1 MKYILFLFII
11 FFSITLAAQTKV
23 SGIVVDSEGI
33 EIPYANVMFPNSSEG
48 TITNEEGRFYL
59 ESDSTYDILSVTLIG
74 YASEEI
80 KLEKKVNY
88 DLKVVLNEGEELDE
102 VVLYVGKQ
110 PKKGN
115 PAIEILKKVWAKKRQ
130 NGIYLFDQYK
140 YDKYEKIEFDFNTI
154 DSAFMSKNIFKGM
167 EFIFDQVDTSNV
179 TGKTY
184 LPIFINE
191 AVSEVYG
198 DNKMNEKVERLVGNK
213 NSGFNTNQSV
223 ISFVKDLYADYNIYN
238 NYIKLFNKS
247 FVSPLSKTGVDVY
260 NYVLTD
266 SSYVDNKWCYN
277 IVYYP
282 RRKNEMTFKGNF
294 WVNDTTFAVKD
305 INMQVSKSANV
316 NWVKELYIEQEFEV
330 LSDSVFLLKRDYLLS
345 DFSLRKKEESR
356 GLYGKRTTVYNNYEF
371 DEEKPKS
378 FYTKRIDPYNELI
391 YNRDSTFW
399 DQNRLESL
407 NDDEKGV
414 YKMLDTLKTVPK
426 FKRLYDL
433 TTILVSG
440 YVEIPKLNLDFG
452 PIYSSF
458 GYNEAE
464 GIRLR
469 AGGRTYFGPNDPW
482 RLQGYTAYGFKDKKF
497 KYGFSGKWLLDRKNR
512 LIISGGT
519 RRDVEQLG
527 TSLTSSSDVLG
538 RSFASS
544 AIFTAGSNNT
554 LTDLNL
560 TTFGIEYEPVK
571 NLVLKTETNFRTLR
585 SALPEDFNLDYV
597 DPDAPGGISSETK
610 QYDVNIS
617 LDFTPGRKTTGY
629 GVERSNVNSNYARL
643 YLVYTAGLK
652 GFLESDFNY
661 EKLQFYYRQPFQLG
675 GLGRTITT
683 VEAGKTFGEV
693 PLSLLSPIPG
703 NQTYFSIFNTFPN
716 LNFYEFVTDTYVS
729 GQIEHNFNGRLFSKI
744 PFLKKLDLREI
755 VGLRAVWGEISDA
768 NIALS
773 APAGAIL
780 RAPTNEVYYE
790 YSFGIANI
798 FKIIRIDFNFR
809 GNYLD
814 IPDARPFS
822 ITGNF
827 EFVF

>member
-1 MKYILFLFII
+1 MKQALSLLIL
-11 FFSITLAAQTKV
+11 FFSISLCAQTKV
-23 SGIVVDSEGI
+23 SGVVVDNFGI
-33 EIPYANVMFPNSSEG
+33 AIPYANVMFPGSTEG

-59 ESDSTYDILSVTLIG
+59 ESDNTYTALNISLLG
-74 YASEEI
+74 YTTKEI
-80 KLEKKVNY
+80 QLDKKVNY
-88 DLKVVLNEGEELDE
+88 GLEIELTEGEELDE
-102 VVLYVGKQ
+102 VVLYSGKQ

-115 PAIEILKKVWAKKRQ
+115 PAIAILKKIWAKKRQ
-130 NGIYLFDQYK
+130 NGVYLFDQYK

-154 DSAFMSKNIFKGM
+154 DSAFMNKKLFKGM
-167 EFIFDQVDTSNV
+167 EFIFDEVDTSNV

-191 AVSEVYG
+191 SLAEVYG
-198 DNKMNEKVERLVGNK
+198 DNKLNEKIEKLKANK
-213 NSGFNTNQSV
+213 NSGFSTNQS
-223 ISFVKDLYADYNIYN
+223 IIAYVKDLYAEYNIYN

-260 NYVLTD
+260 NYVLSD
-266 SSYVDNKWCYN
+266 SAFIDNKWCYN
-277 IVYYP
+277 IIYYP

-305 INMQVSKSANV
+305 INMQASKSANV

-330 LSDSVFLLKRDYLLS
+330 LNDSVFLLKRDYLLS
-345 DFSLRKKEESR
+345 DFSLRKKEESK
-356 GLYGKRTTVYNNYEF
+356 GLYGKRTTVYNNYVF
-371 DEEKPKS
+371 NEEKAKS
-378 FYTKRIDPYNELI
+378 FYTKRVDPYNPVV
-391 YNRDSTFW
+391 YDRDSTFW
-399 DQNRLESL
+399 EQNRLEKL

-433 TTILVSG
+433 ATILVSG
-440 YVEIPKLNLDFG
+440 YVEFPKINFDYG

-458 GYNEAE
+458 GFNEAE
-464 GIRLR
+464 GVRLR

-482 RLQGYTAYGFKDKKF
+482 RIEGYTAYGFRDQKF
-497 KYGFSGKWLLDRKNR
+497 KYGISAKWLLDRKNR
-512 LIISGGT
+512 LIVEAGT
-519 RRDVEQLG
+519 RRDIEQLG
-527 TSLTSSSDVLG
+527 VSLTSTNDVLG

-554 LTDLNL
+554 LTDINL
-560 TTFGIEYEPVK
+560 TTFGVGYEPVK
-571 NLVLKTETNFRTLR
+571 NLRLRTGLTFRTLK
-585 SALPEDFNLDYV
+585 SALPDDFNLDYV
-597 DPDAPGGISSETK
+597 DPEAPGGIASQTK
-610 QYDVNIS
+610 QFDIKME
-617 LDFTPGRKTTGY
+617 LDYTPGRKTIGY
-629 GVERSNVNSNYARL
+629 GVDRSDVNRNYARL
-643 YLVYTAGLK
+643 FLLYTSGLK

-693 PLSLLSPIPG
+693 PLGLLSPIPG

-729 GQIEHNFNGRLFSKI
+729 GQLEHNFNGRLLARI
-744 PFLKKLDLREI
+744 PFLKKLNLREI
-755 VGLRAVWGEISDA
+755 VGIRGVWGEISDE

-780 RAPTNEVYYE
+780 RAPTDKVYYE

-798 FKIIRIDFNFR
+798 LKIIRIDFNFR
-809 GNYLD
+809 GNYFE
-814 IPDARPFS
+814 IPDARKFS
-822 ITGNF
+822 VTGNL